1 MPLIPV
7 MMYLLRKLFLD
18 MENRQKKAGEVAT
31 IVPDSK
37 TVDMGDSKISLKN
50 DVQMTGQ
57 NKTFLFILHRYFY
70 RKNERIYRIW
80 KCDSRMEL
88 RL

>member
-1 MPLIPV
+1 M
-7 MMYLLRKLFLD
+7 
-18 MENRQKKAGEVAT
+18 T